1 MTDLPVRMGG
11 KGVLRNRGDPSNEED
26 DFEMIALNRLWAVF
40 SSRPFPN
47 IPKYKDHQWDLPTI
61 WKAKLLQTRYILK
74 SSTSTYESSH
84 QQLFWTTGIQSR
96 PDVFDESKFVMTF
109 LTIFRVTEILCSFRW
124 VLEGKTGNEIPESS
138 RLEFSEK
145 FLANSFALSDARQQ
159 LWAVE

>member
-1 MTDLPVRMGG
+1 
-11 KGVLRNRGDPSNEED
+11 
-26 DFEMIALNRLWAVF
+26 MIALNRIWAVF